1 MNMTFMAQFLLVLQ
15 TINRVLTWVFFVCY
29 SYQFFYIAVSLFRKP
44 RTPKEGVPH
53 KFAVIISA
61 RNEEA
66 VIGGL
71 IDSVRNPGR
80 FRMDDAK
87 VGAESRFV
95 TVPLRKQKIGTPQ
108 PLRQALAAQ
117 RVRHRPLELRPD

>member
-1 MNMTFMAQFLLVLQ
+1 MAQFLLVLQ

-29 SYQFFYIAVSLFRKP
+29 SYQFFYIFVSLFWKP

-66 VIGGL
+66 LIGGL
-71 IDSVRNPGR
+71 IESIKNQTYPSELVTTFVVADNCT
-80 FRMDDAK
+80 DAT
-87 VGAESRFV
+87 AEICR
-95 TVPLRKQKIGTPQ
+95 
-108 PLRQALAAQ
+108 
-117 RVRHRPLELRPD
+117 